1 VLKAQNLYPDFH
13 DPYSPRTHPQAEAWL
28 CRRSEGEL
36 LRGAYGSEHFEI
48 MVILKVVKIKYFSQ
62 KWNLSFYWVLSIGA
76 SQEPPVRYFI
86 VVCFTAATLMTL
98 DLVSSG
104 LRTFGGPA
112 ADTPRVTVIFKNRV
126 EPTLA
131 QLDLRAAK
139 PDRADDVNSDIGL
152 QPRLT
157 QGI

>member
-1 VLKAQNLYPDFH
+1 MRRVNYLKL
-13 DPYSPRTHPQAEAWL
+13 
-28 CRRSEGEL
+28 
-36 LRGAYGSEHFEI
+36 
-48 MVILKVVKIKYFSQ
+48 
-62 KWNLSFYWVLSIGA
+62 WNLDISTKNGTYSSVRRCSLGA
-76 SQEPPVRYFI
+76 SQEKPVRYFL

-112 ADTPRVTVIFKNRV
+112 AVPSRATVIFKNQV

-139 PDRADDVNSDIGL
+139 PDRANDVNSDVGIVL

>member
-1 VLKAQNLYPDFH
+1 
-13 DPYSPRTHPQAEAWL
+13 
-28 CRRSEGEL
+28 
-36 LRGAYGSEHFEI
+36 
-48 MVILKVVKIKYFSQ
+48 MKYF
-62 KWNLSFYWVLSIGA
+62 L
-76 SQEPPVRYFI
+76 

-104 LRTFGGPA
+104 LKTSSGPA
-112 ADTPRVTVIFKNRV
+112 ADTSRVTVIFKNQV

-139 PDRADDVNSDIGL
+139 PDRAHDVNSDVGL

-157 QGI
+157 QDI